1 MLEITNPRRRA
12 AYAGAAGGA
21 AGAAAVARIEHTLK
35 PKNPNIIL
43 QSLHGIRH
51 VHNPGVCWV
60 RNIYEKDNGEK
71 VAEQDYF
78 FFF

>member
-1 MLEITNPRRRA
+1 MLEITNPRRLEVYR
-12 AYAGAAGGA
+12 AAGGA

-35 PKNPNIIL
+35 PKNPNILL

-60 RNIYEKDNGEK
+60 RNIYEKDNREK
-71 VAEQDYF
+71 VAEQD
-78 FFF
+78 